1 MLYAHKPSYQEA
13 ISYCLNSD
21 CRLVKFFFAFVN
33 SVSFH
38 VPLQVL
44 GFVAGV
50 GALLASKRF
59 FVSVDHYVDL
69 ETEGSIARIVTFL
82 TLERFLSCVD

>member
-1 MLYAHKPSYQEA
+1 MIVDWS
-13 ISYCLNSD
+13 S
-21 CRLVKFFFAFVN
+21 FFAFVN

-50 GALLASKRF
+50 VALLASKRF
-59 FVSVDHYVDL
+59 FARVDHLVDL
-69 ETEGSIARIVTFL
+69 KMMSSIARIVTFL
-82 TLERFLSCVD
+82 ALERFLSCVD

>member
-1 MLYAHKPSYQEA
+1 MSIGHIFLAYVS
-13 ISYCLNSD
+13 
-21 CRLVKFFFAFVN
+21 

-50 GALLASKRF
+50 VALLASKRF
-59 FVSVDHYVDL
+59 FASVDHYVDL

-82 TLERFLSCVD
+82 ALKRFLSCVN

>member
-1 MLYAHKPSYQEA
+1 MIVDWSY
-13 ISYCLNSD
+13 
-21 CRLVKFFFAFVN
+21 FFAFVS

-59 FVSVDHYVDL
+59 FVSVDHCVDL
-69 ETEGSIARIVTFL
+69 ECVSSIGRIITFL
-82 TLERFLSCVD
+82 TLGFSSVWMNI